1 MRETSA
7 NEPLMTHRNCLRWH
21 RNRGTSLPWEQAW
34 RIPTYWLCGVR
45 CKGGVTLIRALVR
58 NLRTRLAMV
67 REKTQAERTVRSKV
81 PRRGPGADCFVIAEK
96 RGNARGAIV
105 SRRREQR
112 HAVREMR
119 VDPSEPP
126 CRGRFQTAISCYGPM
141 AAVVNVM
148 VKRRD
153 NLITSC
159 GDERDECKRT
169 AEDASKGHKWHQN
182 RGVALPWEKHGGYLL
197 TGHAVSGV

>member
-1 MRETSA
+1 M
-7 NEPLMTHRNCLRWH
+7 
-21 RNRGTSLPWEQAW
+21 
-34 RIPTYWLCGVR
+34 
-45 CKGGVTLIRALVR
+45 
-58 NLRTRLAMV
+58 
-67 REKTQAERTVRSKV
+67 
-81 PRRGPGADCFVIAEK
+81 
-96 RGNARGAIV
+96 

-197 TGHAVSGV
+197 TGHAVAGV

>member
-1 MRETSA
+1 
-7 NEPLMTHRNCLRWH
+7 
-21 RNRGTSLPWEQAW
+21 
-34 RIPTYWLCGVR
+34 
-45 CKGGVTLIRALVR
+45 
-58 NLRTRLAMV
+58 
-67 REKTQAERTVRSKV
+67 
-81 PRRGPGADCFVIAEK
+81 
-96 RGNARGAIV
+96 
-105 SRRREQR
+105 
-112 HAVREMR
+112 MR

-197 TGHAVSGV
+197 TGHACVKKTSNRHAVREIKVGPSKPPCRRRLQTAISCFGPKTAVVNVMVKRRGVDHVKYG

>member
-1 MRETSA
+1 MS
-7 NEPLMTHRNCLRWH
+7 
-21 RNRGTSLPWEQAW
+21 
-34 RIPTYWLCGVR
+34 
-45 CKGGVTLIRALVR
+45 TLV
-58 NLRTRLAMV
+58 NWQQEV
-67 REKTQAERTVRSKV
+67 
-81 PRRGPGADCFVIAEK
+81 
-96 RGNARGAIV
+96 V

-119 VDPSEPP
+119 VGPSKSP
-126 CRGRFQTAISCYGPM
+126 CRGRFQTAISCYGLM

-159 GDERDECKRT
+159 GDGRDGCKRT
-169 AEDASKGHKWHQN
+169 ADDASKGRKWHQN
-182 RGVALPWEKHGGYLL
+182 RGVALPWEKHGGNLL

>member
-1 MRETSA
+1 MTSK
-7 NEPLMTHRNCLRWH
+7 P
-21 RNRGTSLPWEQAW
+21 GGVIVPGKAW
-34 RIPTYWLCGVR
+34 RISTYWPGGVR
-45 CKGGVTLIRALVR
+45 CKGDATLIQAFVR
-58 NLRTRLAMV
+58 NLRTWLAME
-67 REKTQAERTVRSKV
+67 REKVQAQQREAESTDATARGGLPRSS
-81 PRRGPGADCFVIAEK
+81 EK

-126 CRGRFQTAISCYGPM
+126 CRGRFPTAISCYGPM

-159 GDERDECKRT
+159 GDGRDGCKRT
-169 AEDASKGHKWHQN
+169 ADDASKGRKWHQN
-182 RGVALPWEKHGGYLL
+182 RGVALPWEKHGGNLL